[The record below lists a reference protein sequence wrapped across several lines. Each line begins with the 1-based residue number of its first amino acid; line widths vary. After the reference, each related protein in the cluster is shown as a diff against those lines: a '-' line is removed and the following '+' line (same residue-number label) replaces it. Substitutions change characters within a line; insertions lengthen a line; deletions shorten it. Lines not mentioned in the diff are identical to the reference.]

1 MSDVHQA
8 PTLVLGL
15 GSPLMGDDGVGLA
28 ALEALG
34 EGWRFEPSVELR
46 DGGTWGMNVLPAI
59 EEAGRLVLLDAIRAG
74 RAAGEVVVLERDAIP
89 RWLSTKISPHQID
102 LREVLALAELRGTL
116 PGATVAMGIEPAR
129 IEMTD
134 ALSAAVRSAVPALLE
149 RVVDR
154 LVAWGHVVRGPAVAR
169 A

>member
-1 MSDVHQA
+1 MSDVFPA

-15 GSPLMGDDGVGLA
+15 GSPLMGDDGVGLV

-34 EGWRFEPSVELR
+34 EEWRFEPRVELA

-74 RAAGEVVVLERDAIP
+74 GAPGEVVILERDAIP

-116 PGATVAMGIEPAR
+116 PTATVAMGIEPAR
-129 IEMTD
+129 FEMTD
-134 ALSAAVRSAVPALLE
+134 ALSAPVRSAIPALLE

-154 LVAWGHVVRGPAVAR
+154 LAAWGHLARRSAVAR